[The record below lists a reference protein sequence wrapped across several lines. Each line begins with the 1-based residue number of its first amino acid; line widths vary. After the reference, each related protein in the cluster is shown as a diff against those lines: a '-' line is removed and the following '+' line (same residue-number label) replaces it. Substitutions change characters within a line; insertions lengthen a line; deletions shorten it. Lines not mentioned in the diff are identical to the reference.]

1 MHAGAES
8 VQITLHLD
16 IEYAV
21 HQRFIAC
28 VRDIQGKNLLLHFQN
43 QRNME
48 SHQRYILNYVGIFLK
63 DNDNRWKTK

>member
-1 MHAGAES
+1 MTDDIDLQMLPHSCQEYKYLKMHAVAES

-28 VRDIQGKNLLLHFQN
+28 VRNIWRKK
-43 QRNME
+43 
-48 SHQRYILNYVGIFLK
+48 ILP
-63 DNDNRWKTK
+63 

>member
-1 MHAGAES
+1 MTDDIHLQMLPHSCQEYKYLKMHAVAES

-28 VRDIQGKNLLLHFQN
+28 VRNI
-43 QRNME
+43 
-48 SHQRYILNYVGIFLK
+48 
-63 DNDNRWKTK
+63 